1 MRVDQMDCADI
12 MLKVGCRSLTRLTH
26 CSTDVNQNLHGNFL
40 SSHISQTFLADT
52 SNRIQ
57 WVFKAEDNSRRVKY
71 YITEKQCKS
80 FQAVERK
87 RSRSIARRESFS
99 GTEEDLQKFRDAVA
113 ANEKEKAVELERDIE
128 EYALKVRELRG
139 GRAVSPPSPA
149 RDRRAAGRPARPG
162 RVESPSPPRRR
173 VTTQLENL
181 SR

>member
-1 MRVDQMDCADI
+1 M
-12 MLKVGCRSLTRLTH
+12 
-26 CSTDVNQNLHGNFL
+26 
-40 SSHISQTFLADT
+40 
-52 SNRIQ
+52 
-57 WVFKAEDNSRRVKY
+57 
-71 YITEKQCKS
+71 
-80 FQAVERK
+80 ERK

-149 RDRRAAGRPARPG
+149 RDRRAVGRPTRPG

-181 SR
+181 NR